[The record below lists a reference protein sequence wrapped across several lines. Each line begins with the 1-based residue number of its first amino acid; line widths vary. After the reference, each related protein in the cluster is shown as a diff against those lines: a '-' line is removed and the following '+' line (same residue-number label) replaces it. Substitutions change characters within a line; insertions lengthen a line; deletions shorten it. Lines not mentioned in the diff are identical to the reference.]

1 MTVLDWLFYPFKPQ
15 RRPLADARP
24 ERVELGKRALGTEA
38 TDLDLVNRVARR
50 NDTLERATDV
60 NGATSVAG
68 VSGSS
73 LHVAPMPENET
84 YAARYH
90 RAFNTKGRTDE

>member
-1 MTVLDWLFYPFKPQ
+1 MTVLDWLLYPFKPQ

-24 ERVELGKRALGTEA
+24 ERVEMGNRALGTEA

-50 NDTLERATDV
+50 NDALERTTDV
-60 NGATSVAG
+60 NGANSVAG
-68 VSGSS
+68 TSGSS
-73 LHVAPMPENET
+73 LHVAPMPEDET

-90 RAFNTKGRTDE
+90 RVFAKKGEIK